1 MNDVYRCGFATRK
14 INRILCG
21 IIVQALE
28 SRHLAERSGQS
39 DRMVIK
45 LLLHAFDRHGRNVGG
60 VQ

>member
-14 INRILCG
+14 INQILCG

-45 LLLHAFDRHGRNVGG
+45 LLLHAFDWHGCNVGR